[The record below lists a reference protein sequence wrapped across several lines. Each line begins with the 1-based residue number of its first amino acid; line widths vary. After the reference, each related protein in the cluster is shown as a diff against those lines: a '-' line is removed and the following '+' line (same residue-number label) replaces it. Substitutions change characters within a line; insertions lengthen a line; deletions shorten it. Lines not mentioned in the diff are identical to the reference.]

1 MAEHRMTLRIDKDT
15 HERLKYWAT
24 KKGMT
29 INSYAALAIENAIKY
44 ENKDYDLPTAEQQ
57 RLNQLIDLITSLS
70 SNVSSLED
78 IVISGFESLIS
89 LTRGDSYLMEYDTD
103 DE

>member
-1 MAEHRMTLRIDKDT
+1 MTLRIDKDT
-15 HERLKYWAT
+15 HERLKYWAN
-24 KKGMT
+24 KKGMA
-29 INSYAALAIENAIKY
+29 INSYVVLAIENAIKY

-57 RLNQLIDLITSLS
+57 RLNQLIDLITSLLTRI
-70 SNVSSLED
+70 SSLED
-78 IVISGFESLIS
+78 VTISGFESLIS

>member
-1 MAEHRMTLRIDKDT
+1 MTLRIDKDT
-15 HERLKYWAT
+15 HERLKYWAN
-24 KKGMT
+24 KKGMA
-29 INSYAALAIENAIKY
+29 INSYVALAIENAIKY

-70 SNVSSLED
+70 SNVGSLED
-78 IVISGFESLIS
+78 VVISGFESLIS

>member
-1 MAEHRMTLRIDKDT
+1 MSEHRMTLRVSKDT
-15 HERLKYWAT
+15 HERLKYWS
-24 KKGMT
+24 KKRNMT
-29 INSYAALAIENAIKY
+29 VNAYVSEAIEKAIMY

-57 RLNQLIDLITSLS
+57 RLNQLIDIITSLS
-70 SNVSSLED
+70 FNINSLED
-78 IVISGFESLIS
+78 VVVSGFESLIS

>member
-1 MAEHRMTLRIDKDT
+1 MTLRIDKDT
-15 HERLKYWAT
+15 HERLKYWAN
-24 KKGMT
+24 KKGMA
-29 INSYAALAIENAIKY
+29 INSYVALAIENAIKY

-57 RLNQLIDLITSLS
+57 RLNQLIDLITSLLTRI
-70 SNVSSLED
+70 SSLED
-78 IVISGFESLIS
+78 VTISGFESLIS